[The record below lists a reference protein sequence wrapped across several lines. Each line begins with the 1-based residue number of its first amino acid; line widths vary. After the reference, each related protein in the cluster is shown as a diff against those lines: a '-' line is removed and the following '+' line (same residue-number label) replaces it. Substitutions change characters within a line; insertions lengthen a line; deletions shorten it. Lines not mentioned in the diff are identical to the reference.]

1 MNKKSILE
9 KFDRMFFADYLIIF
23 VGCILYA
30 LSVVLFTSPN
40 NIAPGGII
48 GISTM
53 INFAFPFL
61 PIGTMTLV
69 LNVPIFLWGGLA
81 LGWKYLGRSLL
92 GSTVSSLLM
101 DLFNVFVDKG
111 YMSPYSGDGMLVAIF
126 GGLLC
131 GVGLALIFYRGGS
144 TGGTDIVS
152 RIMHE
157 KMPHVSQGNFILLVD
172 ALVVGVSAFVYGNI
186 ENALYAAICIF
197 MNSKLID
204 TVLYGMSRNN
214 GKLLFIVTS
223 KYDDVT
229 EAILSK
235 IDRGVTLL
243 DAEGGYQRDDKKVLL
258 CAVRPQQVHRTNVLV
273 HEIDPNAFV
282 IITTANTI
290 KGRGFYSYD
299 EAPNPAVHGDKVFSS
314 VNSADDNAQVK
325 E

>member
-1 MNKKSILE
+1 MRKKNILE

-23 VGCILYA
+23 FGCILYA

-40 NIAPGGII
+40 NIAPGGVI
-48 GISTM
+48 GVSTM
-53 INFAFPFL
+53 LNYVFPFL

-69 LNVPIFLWGGLA
+69 LNIPIFLWGGFA
-81 LGWKYLGRSLL
+81 LGWKYLGRSVL
-92 GSTVSSLLM
+92 GSAVSSVLM
-101 DLFNVFVDKG
+101 DFFNILIDNGV
-111 YMSPYSGDGMLVAIF
+111 MSYYHGDGMLVCIF

-144 TGGTDIVS
+144 TGGTDIIS

-157 KMPHVSQGNFILLVD
+157 KMPHVSMGNFILLID
-172 ALVVGVSAFVYGNI
+172 ALVVTSSAFVYGNI

-204 TVLYGMSRNN
+204 TVLYGVSRNN

-223 KYDDVT
+223 KYDAVT
-229 EAILSK
+229 DAILSK

-243 DAEGGYQRDDKKVLL
+243 NAEGGYQRDEKRVLL
-258 CAVRPQQVHRTNVLV
+258 CAVRPQQVHRTNLLV

-282 IITTANTI
+282 IITTANAI

-299 EAPNPAVHGDKVFSS
+299 EAPNPPVYGDKDL
-314 VNSADDNAQVK
+314 SANEKKVDN
-325 E
+325 

>member
-1 MNKKSILE
+1 MKKKNILE
-9 KFDRMFFADYLIIF
+9 RFDRMFFADYLIIF

-40 NIAPGGII
+40 NIAPGGVI

-53 INFAFPFL
+53 INYAFPFL

-69 LNVPIFLWGGLA
+69 LNIPIFLWGGIA
-81 LGWKYLGRSLL
+81 LGWKYLSRSLL
-92 GSTVSSLLM
+92 GSVISSVLM
-101 DLFNVFVDKG
+101 DFFDVLIDKDI
-111 YMSPYSGDGMLVAIF
+111 MSAYSGDGMLVCIF

-157 KMPHVSQGNFILLVD
+157 KVPHVSMGNFILLID
-172 ALVVGVSAFVYGNI
+172 AVVVASSAFVYGNI

-214 GKLLFIVTS
+214 GKLLFIITS

-229 EAILSK
+229 DAILSK

-243 DAEGGYQRDDKKVLL
+243 NAEGGYQRDEKRVLL

-299 EAPNPAVHGDKVFSS
+299 EAPNPPVYGDKIILSTEKDE
-314 VNSADDNAQVK
+314 N
-325 E
+325 

>member
-1 MNKKSILE
+1 MSKKNILE
-9 KFDRMFFADYLIIF
+9 KFDKIQFADYLIIF
-23 VGCILYA
+23 AGCILYA

-53 INFAFPFL
+53 VNYAFPFL
-61 PIGTMTLV
+61 PIGTINL
-69 LNVPIFLWGGLA
+69 LFNVPIFLWGGLA

-92 GSTVSSLLM
+92 GSAVSSVLM
-101 DLFNVFVDKG
+101 DSFNVLVDKG
-111 YMSPYSGDGMLVAIF
+111 YMSPYFGDGMLVCIF

-152 RIMHE
+152 RIIHE
-157 KMPHVSQGNFILLVD
+157 KMPHLSMGNLILLID
-172 ALVVGVSAFVYGNI
+172 AVVVASSAFVYGNI

-214 GKLLFIVTS
+214 GKLLFIITSEYDKVT
-223 KYDDVT
+223 D
-229 EAILSK
+229 AILSK

-243 DAEGGYQRDDKKVLL
+243 NAEGGYMRDEKRVLL
-258 CAVRPQQVHRTNVLV
+258 CAVRPQQVHRTNLLV

-299 EAPNPAVHGDKVFSS
+299 EAPNPPVYGDKVFD
-314 VNSADDNAQVK
+314 VNEEDKV
-325 E
+325 

>member
-1 MNKKSILE
+1 MSRKNIIE
-9 KFDRMFFADYLIIF
+9 KFDKILFADYLIIF
-23 VGCILYA
+23 VGCVLYA

-53 INFAFPFL
+53 VNYAFPFL
-61 PIGTMTLV
+61 PIGTLTLV
-69 LNVPIFLWGGLA
+69 FNIPVFLWGGLA

-92 GSTVSSLLM
+92 GSAISSVLM
-101 DLFNVFVDKG
+101 DFFNILIDKG
-111 YMSPYSGDGMLVAIF
+111 YISPYFGDGMLVCIF

-152 RIMHE
+152 RILHE
-157 KMPHVSQGNFILLVD
+157 KMPHLSMGNLILLID
-172 ALVVGVSAFVYGNI
+172 AVVVASSAFVYGNI

-204 TVLYGMSRNN
+204 TVLYGVSRNN

-243 DAEGGYQRDDKKVLL
+243 NAEGGYQRDEKRVLL

-299 EAPNPAVHGDKVFSS
+299 EAPNPPVYGDKKFTE
-314 VNSADDNAQVK
+314 NK

>member
-1 MNKKSILE
+1 MKRNILE
-9 KFDRMFFADYLIIF
+9 KVDRMMFTDYFIILI
-23 VGCILYA
+23 GCILYA
-30 LSVVLFTSPN
+30 LSVVLFTAPN
-40 NIAPGGII
+40 NIAPGGVI
-48 GISTM
+48 GICTM
-53 INFAFPFL
+53 INYVFDYL
-61 PIGTMTLV
+61 PIGTLNLV
-69 LNVPIFLWGGLA
+69 LNVPIFMWGGIA

-92 GSTVSSLLM
+92 GSTLSSVLM
-101 DLFNVFVDKG
+101 DFFNIFIDNG
-111 YMSPYSGDGMLVAIF
+111 YLEPYRGDGMLVSIF

-131 GVGLALIFYRGGS
+131 GVGLALIFYRGAS
-144 TGGTDIVS
+144 TGGSDIVS

-157 KMPHVSQGNFILLVD
+157 KLPHVSVGNFILLVD
-172 ALVVGVSAFVYGNI
+172 ALVVSVSAFVYGNV

-223 KYDDVT
+223 RYDEVT

-243 DAEGGYQRDDKKVLL
+243 DAQGGYQRDKKKVLL

-273 HEIDPNAFV
+273 HEVDPDAFV

-299 EAPNPAVHGDKVFSS
+299 EAPNPAVYIDKPAPSAKDD
-314 VNSADDNAQVK
+314 ADDLS
-325 E
+325 

>member
-1 MNKKSILE
+1 MKKNVLE

-23 VGCILYA
+23 AGCVIYA
-30 LSVVLFTSPN
+30 LSVVLFTAPN
-40 NIAPGGII
+40 NIAPGGVI
-48 GISTM
+48 GVSTM
-53 INFAFPFL
+53 INYTFDFL
-61 PIGTMTLV
+61 PIGTLNLM

-92 GSTVSSLLM
+92 GSALSSVLM
-101 DLFNVFVDKG
+101 DVFNIVIDKG
-111 YMSPYSGDGMLVAIF
+111 YMQPYRGDGMLVSIF

-157 KMPHVSQGNFILLVD
+157 KNPHLSMGSLILFIDAVVVS
-172 ALVVGVSAFVYGNI
+172 VSAFVYGNI

-197 MNSKLID
+197 MNSRLID
-204 TVLYGMSRNN
+204 AVLYGVSRNN
-214 GKLLFIVTS
+214 GKLLFIITAR
-223 KYDDVT
+223 YDDVT

-243 DAEGGYQRDDKKVLL
+243 DAQGGFQRDSKKVLL

-273 HEIDPNAFV
+273 HEIDPDAFV
-282 IITTANTI
+282 IITTANAI

-299 EAPNPAVHGDKVFSS
+299 EAPNPAVHMEKPESFNES
-314 VNSADDNAQVK
+314 VNTGADS
-325 E
+325 